1 MKRSVTAVLAIVL
14 GLILVM
20 VGQVADARSV
30 DIEETVLVQ
39 SKSDISDAQ
48 RTESDVSSELGEVH
62 SAGSLEI
69 EAATLTEVVQTY
81 CQVCHNDAMMTGNL
95 SLAGFEVENA
105 PNRPET
111 AEKMIRKLRAG
122 MMPPPGMPRPSPDT
136 LLALVEELETRM
148 DREALMNPNPGGR
161 TFQRLN
167 RAEYTESIKDLLGL
181 QIDVG
186 EYLPLDTKSA
196 NFDNIADVQM
206 LSPTLLEAYLT
217 AASEISRLAIGD
229 REVTPTETVYSAE
242 KRASQMVHVEGTPFG
257 SRGGVAAEHIFPADG
272 EYTFWFQF
280 QSVGKRAVGE
290 QLELSFDGE
299 RVALL
304 DIDLSEA
311 EYADPTSTRIET
323 EPIFVRAG
331 PKRIAAAFV
340 PRFEGPV
347 EEVRAPLGRSVQ
359 EGFPEEMLTTLPH
372 LRDLAVSGPYNV
384 TGVSETSSR
393 QSIFTCRPTTSQEEV
408 GCARDIVTRLS
419 SEAYRRPVSEAEV
432 SDLMSFYQEG
442 AQEGGFERGVRLA
455 LQAMLASPYFVFRFE
470 EAPEGVDWEEPYRI
484 DQLALASRLS
494 FFLWGTPPDAPLLQ
508 DVSTGDLANREVLQ
522 GHVER
527 MLSDPRAEAL
537 ATRFAAQW
545 LRLQDLEKVSPNVY
559 DYPYFDM
566 TLSEAMY
573 RETEL
578 FFYNIVREDRSILE
592 LLNADYTFLNERLAQ
607 HYGIPGVAG
616 NAFRRVSYPDDT
628 RRGVLGHGSV
638 LMLTSMAHRTSPV
651 LRGKWVMEVLLDAPP
666 PPPPPDVP
674 DLLATEGTEDGRF
687 LTTRERMERH
697 RANPTCNAC
706 HQFMDPIGLALDNF
720 DVTGTWRI
728 REYGTELDTNG
739 MLYDGTPLASP
750 SDLHRALLNKS
761 IPFVRTFAS
770 NLMAYATGRRME
782 YFDQP
787 TIRKITQAAKANEYR
802 MSSFILGVIN
812 SDAFQM
818 KASAEMAVEE
828 VENSSN

>member
-331 PKRIAAAFV
+331 PKKIAAAFV

-508 DVSTGDLANREVLQ
+508 DVSTGNLANREVLQ

-787 TIRKITQAAKANEYR
+787 TIRNITQAAKANEYR

>member
-331 PKRIAAAFV
+331 PKKIAAAFV

-442 AQEGGFERGVRLA
+442 TQEGGFERGVRLA

-674 DLLATEGTEDGRF
+674 DLLATEGSEDGRF

-787 TIRKITQAAKANEYR
+787 TIRKITQTAKANEYR

>member
-508 DVSTGDLANREVLQ
+508 DVSTGNLANREVLQ

>member
-1 MKRSVTAVLAIVL
+1 MKRSVTAVLAVAL
-14 GLILVM
+14 GLALVM

-30 DIEETVLVQ
+30 DAGGVIVAESTSVFP
-39 SKSDISDAQ
+39 SKQATEIS
-48 RTESDVSSELGEVH
+48 VSSELSEVH
-62 SAGSLEI
+62 SPKNLEI

-81 CQVCHNDAMMTGNL
+81 CQACHNDAMMTGNL

-105 PNRPET
+105 PNKPET

-148 DREALMNPNPGGR
+148 DREAVMNPNPGSR

-167 RAEYTESIKDLLGL
+167 RAEYTQSIQDLLGL
-181 QIDVG
+181 HIDVG

-206 LSPTLLEAYLT
+206 LSPTLLEAYLN

-257 SRGGVAAEHIFPADG
+257 SRGGVAADHIFPADG

-280 QSVGKRAVGE
+280 QSVGKRALGE

-323 EPIFVRAG
+323 DPIFVRAG

-347 EEVRAPLGRSVQ
+347 EELRAPLGRSVQ

-372 LRDLAVSGPYNV
+372 LRDLAVSGPYSV

-393 QSIFTCRPTTSQEEV
+393 QRIFTCRPTALDEEEA
-408 GCARDIVTRLS
+408 CARDIVTRIS
-419 SEAYRRPVSEAEV
+419 SEAYRRPARDAEV
-432 SDLMSFYQEG
+432 DDLMDFYLEG
-442 AQEGGFERGVRLA
+442 ALEGGFERGVRHA
-455 LQAMLASPYFVFRFE
+455 LQAVLASPYFVFRFE
-470 EAPEGVDWEEPYRI
+470 EAPEGVDWTEPYKI
-484 DQLALASRLS
+484 NQQALASRLS
-494 FFLWGTPPDAPLLQ
+494 FFLWGTPPDHLLLE
-508 DVSTGDLANREVLQ
+508 DVANGLLANEEVL
-522 GHVER
+522 GSHVER
-527 MLSDPRAEAL
+527 MLMDPRSEAL

-578 FFYNIVREDRSILE
+578 FFYNLVREDRSVLE

-616 NAFRRVSYPDDT
+616 SAFRKVSYPDET
-628 RRGVLGHGSV
+628 RRGLLGHGSV
-638 LMLTSMAHRTSPV
+638 LMLTSMANRTSPV
-651 LRGKWVMEVLLDAPP
+651 LRGKWVMEVILDAPP
-666 PPPPPDVP
+666 PPPPPDIP
-674 DLLATEGTEDGRF
+674 ALEATEGAEDGKF
-687 LTTRERMERH
+687 LTTRERMEKH
-697 RANPTCNAC
+697 RVNPTCNAC

-728 REYGTELDTNG
+728 REFGRELDTNG
-739 MLYDGTPLASP
+739 MLYDGTPLANP
-750 SDLHRALLNKS
+750 SDLHKALLNRS
-761 IPFVRTFAS
+761 IPFVRTFAN

-787 TIRKITQAAKANEYR
+787 MIREITKNAETNNYR
-802 MSSFILGVIN
+802 MSSFILGVIS

-818 KASAEMAVEE
+818 KASTEIAVEE
-828 VENSSN
+828 AENNRE

>member
-1 MKRSVTAVLAIVL
+1 
-14 GLILVM
+14 
-20 VGQVADARSV
+20 
-30 DIEETVLVQ
+30 
-39 SKSDISDAQ
+39 
-48 RTESDVSSELGEVH
+48 
-62 SAGSLEI
+62 
-69 EAATLTEVVQTY
+69 
-81 CQVCHNDAMMTGNL
+81 
-95 SLAGFEVENA
+95 
-105 PNRPET
+105 
-111 AEKMIRKLRAG
+111 
-122 MMPPPGMPRPSPDT
+122 MPRPSPDT
-136 LLALVEELETRM
+136 LLALVEELETRV
-148 DREALMNPNPGGR
+148 DREAQMNPNPGGR

-331 PKRIAAAFV
+331 PKKIAAAFV

-592 LLNADYTFLNERLAQ
+592 LSLI
-607 HYGIPGVAG
+607 HI
-616 NAFRRVSYPDDT
+616 
-628 RRGVLGHGSV
+628 
-638 LMLTSMAHRTSPV
+638 
-651 LRGKWVMEVLLDAPP
+651 
-666 PPPPPDVP
+666 
-674 DLLATEGTEDGRF
+674 
-687 LTTRERMERH
+687 
-697 RANPTCNAC
+697 
-706 HQFMDPIGLALDNF
+706 
-720 DVTGTWRI
+720 
-728 REYGTELDTNG
+728 
-739 MLYDGTPLASP
+739 
-750 SDLHRALLNKS
+750 
-761 IPFVRTFAS
+761 
-770 NLMAYATGRRME
+770 
-782 YFDQP
+782 
-787 TIRKITQAAKANEYR
+787 
-802 MSSFILGVIN
+802 
-812 SDAFQM
+812 
-818 KASAEMAVEE
+818 
-828 VENSSN
+828 